1 MRIQPLLLGL
11 TIVNMGLLGANL
23 LVARPSLAAAGAPGV
38 LRGRA
43 LEIVDDQGRVR
54 ATISVAPGDP
64 KFRMPDGTIG
74 YPETTL
80 LRLIDQH
87 GRPNVKVAATELGG
101 QVGLGGEQDPTYI
114 HLEAKGPA
122 TGLRLINKDGRERAV
137 TP

>member
-1 MRIQPLLLGL
+1 MKTQSLLLAL
-11 TIVNMGLLGANL
+11 TAVNLALLGFNL
-23 LVARPSLAAAGAPGV
+23 VEARSAHAAASGI
-38 LRGRA
+38 LRGRG
-43 LEIVDDQGRVR
+43 LEIVDEQGRVR
-54 ATISVAPGDP
+54 ATISVTPGDP
-64 KFRMPDGTIG
+64 KYKMPDGTIG

-122 TGLRLINKDGRERAV
+122 TGLRLINRDGRERAV
-137 TP
+137 AP